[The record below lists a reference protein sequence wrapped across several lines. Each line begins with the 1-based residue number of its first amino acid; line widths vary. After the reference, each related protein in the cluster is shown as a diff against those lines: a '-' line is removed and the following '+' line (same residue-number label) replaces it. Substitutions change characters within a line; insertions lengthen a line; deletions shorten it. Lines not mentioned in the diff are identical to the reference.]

1 VSRKG
6 AKGLWGE
13 GRVRSLACPGLYG
26 EGWQAH
32 SVRRESC
39 DSPSSP
45 EPAAGLFGGL
55 VGRGASSEPRVPGLV
70 RRGLAGALRA
80 RERAAILP
88 AVQSLRLASSEGE
101 NGEGVSREGGKGLG
115 GEGRLGKTPEG
126 QGDRAL
132 RGLSTRGATQE
143 DRHLVVSTEKRG
155 ELERLVVEANSR
167 EHPRRLPVTFY
178 PSSSEEGT
186 RVGSITSKPDGVVDE
201 SMVSLSATAS
211 VHACEAGG
219 MWRHETIRR
228 K

>member
-1 VSRKG
+1 
-6 AKGLWGE
+6 
-13 GRVRSLACPGLYG
+13 
-26 EGWQAH
+26 
-32 SVRRESC
+32 
-39 DSPSSP
+39 
-45 EPAAGLFGGL
+45 
-55 VGRGASSEPRVPGLV
+55 
-70 RRGLAGALRA
+70 
-80 RERAAILP
+80 
-88 AVQSLRLASSEGE
+88 
-101 NGEGVSREGGKGLG
+101 
-115 GEGRLGKTPEG
+115 
-126 QGDRAL
+126 
-132 RGLSTRGATQE
+132 
-143 DRHLVVSTEKRG
+143 VVSTEKRG